1 MKFGTLV
8 ANIRKMFIRVRSD
21 NSKMIK
27 VSQVINIF
35 DGLRKILFIVVN
47 STYSS
52 RMNYENF
59 I

>member
-27 VSQVINIF
+27 VSQLINIF

-52 RMNYENF
+52 RMNYDNF

>member
-27 VSQVINIF
+27 VSQLINIF

-59 I
+59 M

>member
-8 ANIRKMFIRVRSD
+8 ANIRKIFIRVRND

-52 RMNYENF
+52 RMNYDNF

>member
-27 VSQVINIF
+27 VSQLINIF

>member
-8 ANIRKMFIRVRSD
+8 ANIRKIFIRVRID

-27 VSQVINIF
+27 ISQVINIF